1 MKANE
6 AGVKHEDLMEYFVMR
21 MERIIFMKAVQVINF
36 WKHSNLNKSLC
47 HSMILIF

>member
-36 WKHSNLNKSLC
+36 ESIVTSTNHFVSQ
-47 HSMILIF
+47 